1 MSVRKD
7 RTGEEGFN
15 KKGLKMIIT
24 RYKNYGDVDI
34 YFPDYDYTSEHRYY
48 GDFKKGE
55 VSCPLMINPRIG
67 EENYNNLGSKMVIKE
82 YRTAT
87 DMDVYFP
94 KYDWIFKGA
103 RYSNFKIGKISC
115 PYEPSV
121 LNKGYFGEGKYSS
134 RDENGCK
141 TKCYNKWRG
150 MLQRCYDD
158 KYQEKHPSYKGCQ
171 VEDCLLNFQNFG
183 EWFDENYYEIEDETM
198 CLDKDILNKGNKI
211 YSKDNCIFVPNDI
224 NVLFTKSDKIRGDC
238 PIGVTYRKRYN
249 IYEVYCNRGHKQNV
263 YLGRY
268 NTPEEAFQV
277 YKSYKEKVIKDTID
291 SYEGIIP
298 EPHCSKLKEAMYNY
312 KVEITD

>member
-103 RYSNFKIGKISC
+103 QYSNFKIGQISC

-121 LNKGYFGEGKYSS
+121 FNKGYFGEGKYSS
-134 RDENGCK
+134 RDENGYK
-141 TKCYNKWRG
+141 TKCYNTWRG
-150 MLQRCYDD
+150 MLMRYYD
-158 KYQEKHPSYKGCQ
+158 EKHRKENPTYKGCQ

-183 EWFDENYYEIEDETM
+183 EWFDENYYEIEGETM

-224 NVLFTKSDKIRGDC
+224 NVLFTKSDKVRGDC
-238 PIGVTYRKRYN
+238 PIGVTYHKRDK
-249 IYEVYCNRGHKQNV
+249 IYEVNCNRGHKQNV

-277 YKSYKEKVIKDTID
+277 YKSYKEQVIKDTID

-298 EPHCSKLKEAMYNY
+298 EPHYSKLKEAMYNY